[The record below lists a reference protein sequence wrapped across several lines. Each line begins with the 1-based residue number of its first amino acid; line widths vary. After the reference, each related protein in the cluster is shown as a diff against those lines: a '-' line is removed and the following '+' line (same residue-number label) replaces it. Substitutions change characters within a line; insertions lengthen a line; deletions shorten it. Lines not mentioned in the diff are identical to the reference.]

1 MKKLSLLFLVIAMVL
16 SLLVPVS
23 AKTYTAGSEDTITN
37 EEGSEENALKVISGS
52 VDVDSGA
59 MTGTNAILQLAT
71 PVTFS
76 ASKKWAIEFELSGLS
91 GEFAVL
97 SAEADPSSYNIIYL
111 PANGDLAPVVSNMW
125 YRVTDSNH
133 AVTANVSDIDAL
145 NNFDATAR
153 HIYRIENHGSD
164 GCYYYLDGVK
174 VGVYGQGAGG
184 ITNRS
189 NGSDI
194 ARTLSSDFT
203 VGYIGMKRWPLNATL
218 YDLSLYTENSEIAF
232 AGYGTLPAPITTIT
246 PEGKDERQLYPTD
259 KVTLPAPSAV
269 PTGKVFVGWLDNEN
283 QLHKAGDLY
292 TVTTTGTTTLTASYA
307 EAALAGTLMVVFN
320 SDNTFSARLINANN
334 ADDLHYQ
341 WMRNGDN
348 IEGATD
354 ATYTMTE
361 DDAGQQISCKATSTL
376 QSGALTSQS
385 MTVTAAA
392 DGTVQGSNIVMK
404 LNDPIATPTDKNWA
418 IEFKLSDIT
427 KEQQTILSDISNE
440 QDAANIR
447 ALYLYPTGDLAII
460 RNNVWYFTPEYTKPA
475 DFDAKAEHTYRIENR
490 AGTVSYYLD
499 GTKMG
504 DYSVRAP
511 GGVAGRTDLAEGKP
525 QLDVTYQ
532 YLGIERI
539 YPTLVNAYKFD
550 GNFLALNSYKDNSS
564 IVFDANYEGAA
575 TIPNIDSFGTGN
587 AQRQLYV
594 DDVITLPAA
603 PTRVGY
609 DFGGWSDGTKTYDAE
624 SQYTVL
630 ATGMTTLTAQWTA
643 HALTKTDATPATCT
657 EDGVKAYWT
666 CTGCGKH
673 FEDAQ
678 GQTEIKNLTE
688 WKTGGGKKSAT
699 GHSWGEWATDG
710 ADNHKR
716 VCKNDASHFET
727 QKHSW
732 DAGVVTTEATCTVA
746 GEKTY
751 TCTVCNATKKETIH
765 VKEHDWS
772 NHDGVC
778 KVCKTP
784 CSEAHTAGT
793 TCSVC
798 GKYTPIPVIPAGEPA
813 KNPFNP
819 DAGKAGFADVSDN
832 AWYASAVNY
841 VVDKGLMNGTGED
854 KFSPNADTTRGMIV
868 TVLARLDGKSTA
880 GTPWFAAGQRWAME
894 YEISDGTNMT
904 GAITREQLVAMLFR
918 YAVKNGLEAVT
929 LSENLTQFTDASDI
943 SAWAVSAMQWAVGQ
957 GLIQGSNGQLHP
969 QANASRAEVATILM
983 RFCELMKK

>member
-1 MKKLSLLFLVIAMVL
+1 MKKLSLLFLAIAMVL

-23 AKTYTAGSEDTITN
+23 AKKYTAGSEDDTITN

-52 VDVDSGA
+52 VDVENGV
-59 MTGTNAILQLAT
+59 MTGTNAVLEMET
-71 PVTFS
+71 PIAF
-76 ASKKWAIEFELSGLS
+76 AADKHWAIEFKLSNLSKTQLILADKGLES
-91 GEFAVL
+91 GAL
-97 SAEADPSSYNIIYL
+97 NGIYL
-111 PANGDLAPVVSNMW
+111 PTSGDLSIVQSSTW
-125 YRVTDSNH
+125 YFTKDMSKIP
-133 AVTANVSDIDAL
+133 AD
-145 NNFDATAR
+145 
-153 HIYRIENHGSD
+153 Y
-164 GCYYYLDGVK
+164 
-174 VGVYGQGAGG
+174 
-184 ITNRS
+184 
-189 NGSDI
+189 NGSDEHTYRLENNGSAI
-194 ARTLSSDFT
+194 TYFLDGKNLGTYSKHAGGGVAGRDPDHGYTDGAPALGGFTYGFIGMMRVNNNAIWTFNSTLS
-203 VGYIGMKRWPLNATL
+203 
-218 YDLSLYTENSEIAF
+218 DLSIYTDSSAIQF
-232 AGYGTLPAPITTIT
+232 AGEGTLPAAITTVT
-246 PEGKDERQLYPTD
+246 PDGKDARQLYPTD
-259 KVTLPAPSAV
+259 KVKLPAQANPER
-269 PTGKVFVGWLDNEN
+269 KVFVGWLDSEN

-307 EAALAGTLMVVFN
+307 EAALMGTLMVVFHD
-320 SDNTFSARLINANN
+320 DNTFSTRLINANN
-334 ADDLHYQ
+334 ADSLHYQ
-341 WMRNGDN
+341 WMRDGIN
-348 IEGATD
+348 IEGATG
-354 ATYTMTE
+354 ATYTMT
-361 DDAGQQISCKATSTL
+361 DADVGHQISCKATSTL
-376 QSGALTSQS
+376 QSGELTSQS

-392 DGTVQGSNIVMK
+392 NGTVHGNNIVMA
-404 LNDPIATPTDKNWA
+404 LNAPISTPTDKNWA

-427 KEQQTILSDISNE
+427 KEQQAILSDMANE
-440 QDAANIR
+440 QDADNIR

-460 RNNVWYFTPEYTKPA
+460 RNNVWYFTPKYTKPA

-499 GTKMG
+499 GTKIG

-532 YLGIERI
+532 YLGIERTANKGI
-539 YPTLVNAYKFD
+539 YKFD
-550 GNFLALNSYKDNSS
+550 GKLHSLASFENNSTVAFN
-564 IVFDANYEGAA
+564 ANYEGSSA
-575 TIPNIDSFGTGN
+575 IPSIDSFGTGN

-594 DDVITLPAA
+594 GDVITLPAA

-609 DFGGWSDGTKTYDAE
+609 DFDGWSYGAKTYDAE
-624 SQYTVL
+624 SQYTVP

-657 EDGVKAYWT
+657 EDGNNEYYTCETCHKVFKDAAGTQETTVAAETFTKLGHNMAKIEAKAVTCTEDGNNEYYICNVCHKVFKDQAGTRETTVAAEIVKAP
-666 CTGCGKH
+666 GK
-673 FEDAQ
+673 
-678 GQTEIKNLTE
+678 
-688 WKTGGGKKSAT
+688 
-699 GHSWGEWATDG
+699 
-710 ADNHKR
+710 
-716 VCKNDASHFET
+716 
-727 QKHSW
+727 
-732 DAGVVTTEATCTVA
+732 
-746 GEKTY
+746 
-751 TCTVCNATKKETIH
+751 
-765 VKEHDWS
+765 HDWS
-772 NHDGVC
+772 NKDGVC

-784 CSEAHTAGT
+784 CGEAHTAGT
-793 TCSVC
+793 TCPVC
-798 GKYTPIPVIPAGEPA
+798 GKCTPIPVVPAGEPA

-819 DAGKAGFADVSDN
+819 NAGKTRFADVSGN

-929 LSENLTQFTDASDI
+929 LSENLTQFTDASNI

-957 GLIQGSNGQLHP
+957 GLIQGSNGQLRP

>member
-23 AKTYTAGSEDTITN
+23 AKRYTAGSEDDTITN

-52 VDVDSGA
+52 VDVDGGA
-59 MTGTNAILQLAT
+59 MTGTDAILQLAT

-97 SAEADPSSYNIIYL
+97 SAEADPSSYNIVYL
-111 PANGDLAPVVSNMW
+111 PKNGDLAPVVSSVW
-125 YRVTDSNH
+125 YRVTDSSN
-133 AVTANVSDIDAL
+133 AVTANINDIAAL

-164 GCYYYLDGVK
+164 GWCYYLDGVK

-232 AGYGTLPAPITTIT
+232 AGDGTLPAPITTIT

-259 KVTLPAPSAV
+259 KVTLPAPLAV
-269 PTGKVFVGWLDNEN
+269 PTGKVFVGWKDGNGKLYKTSDT
-283 QLHKAGDLY
+283 Y
-292 TVTTTGTTTLTASYA
+292 TVTSTGTTTLTASYA

-334 ADDLHYQ
+334 ADDLRYQ
-341 WMRNGDN
+341 WMRDGVE
-348 IEGATD
+348 IEGATG
-354 ATYTMTE
+354 ATYTMTA
-361 DDAGQQISCKATSTL
+361 DDCGHQISCKATSTL
-376 QSGALTSQS
+376 QSGELTSQS
-385 MTVTAAA
+385 MTVTSAAN
-392 DGTVQGSNIVMK
+392 GTVQGNNIVMA
-404 LNDPIATPTDKNWA
+404 LNAPIRTPTDKNWA

-427 KEQQTILSDISNE
+427 KEQQAILSDMANE
-440 QDAANIR
+440 QEAANIR

-499 GTKMG
+499 GTKIG
-504 DYSVRAP
+504 GYSVRAP

-532 YLGIERI
+532 YLGIERTANKGI
-539 YPTLVNAYKFD
+539 YKFD
-550 GNFLALNSYKDNSS
+550 GKLHSLASFENNSTVAFN
-564 IVFDANYEGAA
+564 ANYEGSA
-575 TIPNIDSFGTGN
+575 TIPSIDSFGTGN

-594 DDVITLPAA
+594 GDVITLPAA

-609 DFGGWSDGTKTYDAE
+609 DFGGWSYGAKTYDAE
-624 SQYTVL
+624 SQYTVP
-630 ATGMTTLTAQWTA
+630 ATGMTTLTAQWKA

-657 EDGVKAYWT
+657 ENGNNEYYTCKTCHKVFKDAAGTQETTVAAETLTKLGHNMAKIEAKAVTCTEDGNNEYYICNVCHKVFKDQAGTQETTVADEIVKAP
-666 CTGCGKH
+666 GK
-673 FEDAQ
+673 
-678 GQTEIKNLTE
+678 
-688 WKTGGGKKSAT
+688 
-699 GHSWGEWATDG
+699 
-710 ADNHKR
+710 
-716 VCKNDASHFET
+716 
-727 QKHSW
+727 
-732 DAGVVTTEATCTVA
+732 
-746 GEKTY
+746 
-751 TCTVCNATKKETIH
+751 
-765 VKEHDWS
+765 HDWS
-772 NHDGVC
+772 NHDGIC
-778 KVCKTP
+778 KVCQTP
-784 CSEAHTAGT
+784 CGEVHTAGT
-793 TCSVC
+793 TCKVC
-798 GKYTPIPVIPAGEPA
+798 GKYTPAPAPVTPVKPSKPA
-813 KNPFNP
+813 KPSFNP
-819 DAGKAGFADVSDN
+819 DAGKTKFVDVSDN
-832 AWYASAVNY
+832 AWYASAADY

-880 GTPWFAAGQRWAME
+880 GTPWYAAGQRWAME

-957 GLIQGSNGQLHP
+957 GLIQGSNGLLRP